1 MGFALGLGR
10 GLAFRGNR
18 IPSTEGSDYIKTTT
32 AEGYSGGS
40 ASCANVTFS
49 ALQAIP
55 SEFLL
60 QEEGGGFILQENG
73 DKLIL

>member
-1 MGFALGLGR
+1 MGFSLGLGR

-49 ALQAIP
+49 ALQAIASP
-55 SEFLL
+55 VMLTEDGGFLL
-60 QEEGGGFILQENG
+60 QEDGSQIIL
-73 DKLIL
+73 

>member
-1 MGFALGLGR
+1 MIIGLGLGLP
-10 GLAFRGNR
+10 LARALR
-18 IPSTEGSDYIKTTT
+18 SSEGSDYITTTT

-40 ASCANVTFS
+40 ASCADVTFS

-55 SEFLL
+55 SDFLL

-73 DKLIL
+73 FKIIT